1 MRITVDVKAGSK
13 KNEVTRGEGDRY
25 IVRVKAQR
33 RKGKAN
39 VAVLKLLKKHFGRHA
54 RIVSGMFPSLRKD
67 IIVYQFFL
75 EVSHER
81 EGI

>member
-1 MRITVDVKAGSK
+1 MRITVEVKAGSK

-39 VAVLKLLKKHFGRHA
+39 VAVLKLLKKHFGRQA
-54 RIVSGMFPSLRKD
+54 QIVSGMTSTKK
-67 IIVYQFFL
+67 IV
-75 EVSHER
+75 EIEDESHP
-81 EGI
+81 